1 MNSLSPDMRSAIRE
15 AVEEA
20 AKSGIL
26 KDALKQAVSELGIEQ
41 TLGAIN
47 HERRLHALE
56 SRADTNSIR
65 VKEQRKLMDRI
76 TSGRAQL
83 LYHIITILTVILT
96 NYSHQKEESHAK
108 PVAVDPTAP

>member
-1 MNSLSPDMRSAIRE
+1 MNRVPPDIRAAIRE

-26 KDALKQAVSELGIEQ
+26 KDALKQAVHELGIEQ

-47 HERRLHALE
+47 HERRLHDLE
-56 SRADTNSIR
+56 TRAATNSIR
-65 VKEQRKLMDRI
+65 VTEQRKLMDRI

-83 LYHIITILTVILT
+83 LYHLVTILTVILT

-108 PVAVDPTAP
+108 PVAVDPAAP